1 MRVKGRTAYLIA
13 APLLL
18 LAVQMYWRL
27 GSLNAV
33 TASASNDGGGA
44 VGQAAPI
51 PTETPTMSF
60 DWAAPPQQPEQ
71 QQAYGASAP
80 AAIGASFA

>member
-1 MRVKGRTAYLIA
+1 MHPTMAGPL
-13 APLLL
+13 APTRMYTL
-18 LAVQMYWRL
+18 LAP
-27 GSLNAV
+27 
-33 TASASNDGGGA
+33 DGGGA

-60 DWAAPPQQPEQ
+60 DWAAPQQPEQ
-71 QQAYGASAP
+71 QQAYGAP

>member
-1 MRVKGRTAYLIA
+1 MLSQVFMLEGH
-13 APLLL
+13 PL
-18 LAVQMYWRL
+18 Q
-27 GSLNAV
+27 
-33 TASASNDGGGA
+33 TKKKSNDGGGA

-60 DWAAPPQQPEQ
+60 DWAAPQQPEQ
-71 QQAYGASAP
+71 QQAYGAP